1 MLRHSKNILIWHY
14 NKNIKRT
21 VLYPSNDDIDTSTD
35 DTTLEFTPEGIILN
49 CEVPAYSKYEKL
61 YYRMG
66 KPSPLSKIEFV
77 RQAWHG
83 LSRNI
88 LTKACFQFVFSS
100 FLWYFW
106 LFFILQWLTM
116 FTESELVRKVLQES
130 EIHQFKTPK

>member
-66 KPSPLSKIEFV
+66 KSSPLYELSASLSWINSKYPYQSMFAI
-77 RQAWHG
+77 
-83 LSRNI
+83 
-88 LTKACFQFVFSS
+88 CVFLLPLV
-100 FLWYFW
+100 FLVVFYTSMTYNVHR
-106 LFFILQWLTM
+106 IRISAKSITGIRDP
-116 FTESELVRKVLQES
+116 SV
-130 EIHQFKTPK
+130 

>member
-66 KPSPLSKIEFV
+66 KSSPLYELV
-77 RQAWHG
+77 RRACHG

-88 LTKACFQFVFSS
+88 RTEACLQFVFSS

-116 FTESELVRKVLQES
+116 FTGSELVRKVLQES
-130 EIHQFKTPK
+130 EIHQFKTLK